1 MVRYEI
7 VNMFADKPF
16 AGSALGV
23 VPEAATLSDDELQ
36 AIARELGTQET
47 AFVLPPSTMDASYRV
62 RIFMPSKE
70 TPFGGHSVLGTA
82 ATLVRLGVI
91 EAGPVVQECGPRLHS
106 VAAGPDQATL
116 TCHQPVA
123 AQEVDVALLTAAA
136 GLGPADV
143 LDGPARTAGFGPAF
157 HFLPIRPDAVPRAR
171 ADLELM
177 AEYGLLDVF
186 AFSWDAV
193 DRVATAR
200 LFAPGYGM
208 PEDPACASVALGLGE
223 WLVAAGRLP
232 ASDGTHDFLIR
243 QRIEDGRTGV
253 LLSSVTVA
261 SGRVT
266 SASTTARVI
275 PVARGEIG

>member
-7 VNMFADKPF
+7 VNLFADKPF
-16 AGSALGV
+16 GGSALAV
-23 VPEAATLSDDELQ
+23 VPDAATLSDEEMQ
-36 AIARELGTQET
+36 AIARELGTPET
-47 AFVLPPSTMDASYRV
+47 AFVLSTMDGAYQV
-62 RIFMPSKE
+62 RIFMPGNE
-70 TPFGGHSVLGTA
+70 TPFGGHSVLGTS

-106 VAAGPDQATL
+106 VTAGPDEATL
-116 TCHQPVA
+116 TCQDPVA
-123 AQEVDVALLTAAA
+123 AQEVDVVLLTAAA

-171 ADLELM
+171 GDLELM
-177 AEYGLLDVF
+177 AERGLTDVF
-186 AFSWDAV
+186 AFSWHAA

-223 WLVAAGRLP
+223 WLVAAGWLP
-232 ASDGTHDFLIR
+232 AADGTHDFLVR
-243 QRIEDGRTGV
+243 QRIANGRTGV
-253 LLSSVTVA
+253 LPSSVTVA
-261 SGRVT
+261 SGRVR